1 LSQEKFDLVI
11 SADKSVGDA
20 ARELFEYRELFYILA
35 WRDFKVRY
43 KQTVIGALWALL
55 RPLLTMVVFTIVF
68 GKIAGLPSQGDAP
81 YAIMVFAAMLPWYFF
96 SSSFQEGSNA
106 LVANANVISKV
117 YFPRIIVPV
126 SSLFVNFVD
135 FLISFGVLALVMVFY
150 QFSPSGNI
158 IYLPLFVLLM
168 ALFTVGLSLWMSALN
183 VQYRDVRYVV
193 PFIVQLGLYV
203 SPVGFASSV
212 VANEWRV
219 LYSLNPMVGV
229 IDGFRWCVIGGDANF
244 YWPSLWLSI
253 AVTVVLLVTGSLFFL
268 KAERKFADVI

>member
-1 LSQEKFDLVI
+1 MTWI
-11 SADKSVGDA
+11 
-20 ARELFEYRELFYILA
+20 
-35 WRDFKVRY
+35 
-43 KQTVIGALWALL
+43 
-55 RPLLTMVVFTIVF
+55 
-68 GKIAGLPSQGDAP
+68 
-81 YAIMVFAAMLPWYFF
+81 
-96 SSSFQEGSNA
+96 
-106 LVANANVISKV
+106 
-117 YFPRIIVPV
+117 RIIVPV

-212 VANEWRV
+212 VANDWRM

-229 IDGFRWCVIGGDANF
+229 IDGFRWCVIGGDVSF